1 MATTLCCPHDASPL
15 TTEHYEGGVNVD
27 SCPVCHGA
35 WLEQGELDTILK
47 TRERAVAQSE
57 SPESDA
63 VAAAYEMAKDKAAPA
78 IQCPSC
84 NEPLSREE
92 FGFASR
98 ILVDVCP
105 KGCGRWVDRGEIAA
119 LEQFY
124 EQNRPA
130 QRQLPSFL
138 TAILVMLGQ

>member
-1 MATTLCCPHDASPL
+1 MDT
-15 TTEHYEGGVNVD
+15 
-27 SCPVCHGA
+27 CPVCQGA

-47 TRERAVAQSE
+47 TRERTVAPSE

-63 VAAAYEMAKDKAAPA
+63 VAAAYEMAKDKEAPA

-84 NEPLSREE
+84 STPLSREE

-105 KGCGRWVDRGEIAA
+105 KGCGRWMDRGEIAT

-124 EQNRPA
+124 ERNRPE
-130 QRQLPSFL
+130 QRPLPSFI
-138 TAILVMLGQ
+138 TAILALLGQ

>member
-1 MATTLCCPHDASPL
+1 MATPLHCPHDDSPL
-15 TTEHYEGGVNVD
+15 TTATYEGGVNVD
-27 SCPVCHGA
+27 SCPVCQGA
-35 WLEQGELDTILK
+35 WLQQGELDTIL
-47 TRERAVAQSE
+47 TSRERAVAPSE
-57 SPESDA
+57 SPESDS
-63 VAAAYEMAKDKAAPA
+63 VAAAYEMAKDKEAPA

-84 NEPLSREE
+84 NTQLSREE

-105 KGCGRWVDRGEIAA
+105 NGCGRWMDRGEIAA